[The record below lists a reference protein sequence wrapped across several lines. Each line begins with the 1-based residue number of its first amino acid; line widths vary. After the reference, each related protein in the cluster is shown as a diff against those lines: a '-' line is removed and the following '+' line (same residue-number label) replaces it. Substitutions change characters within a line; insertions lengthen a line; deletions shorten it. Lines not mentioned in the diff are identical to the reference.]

1 MKTASS
7 STTAADN
14 RYDSR
19 PPVFGRTVT
28 SVFPQKPAMKHW
40 GTGRIKAGFIL
51 VMLAWEIIS
60 NLPGLLSL
68 RLFYTKYKKNRRPG
82 PIRMV
87 YSADCLDEVNGIA
100 NNLRQVGTYIRRSGH
115 QVALVGNVFNTRT
128 RGVIENGYVFL
139 LPRLFSMEAIGYA
152 NTELSIPRVETVFRL
167 LRRYPVDLIEMESPS
182 ATNWTILLC
191 ARIIGIRTIG
201 HYRTD
206 AMGYV
211 RMLVP
216 AKWIHFAVLI
226 LTRVFYRMARPV
238 ISPCEAYKKILID
251 EIKVPEDKV
260 VILPRGIELALY
272 SPSKRGNGVWESI
285 AGENAPRRTRFLFV
299 GRISKEKDIPY
310 LEDLWHEFHKG
321 RNDAEL
327 MFVGDGWYLQKLKEH
342 FKDSPEVHYAGIRGG
357 KELAGLYADADFF
370 VFPSA
375 TDTFGNVVVEALASG
390 TPAIVT
396 DKGGPQDIIRGKDC
410 GFVLPFHDKKAWLEQ
425 FVECTELQHSGK
437 SDYEQM
443 RKDAYKRSQD
453 FTLEISASAQWNFF
467 NSLGIGDKK

>member
-7 STTAADN
+7 STTATDN

-60 NLPGLLSL
+60 NLPRLLSL

-82 PIRMV
+82 PIRIV

-100 NNLRQVGTYIRRSGH
+100 NNLRQVSSYMRSCGH
-115 QVALVGNVFNTRT
+115 KVALVGNVFNTRT
-128 RGVIENGYVFL
+128 RGVVEDGYVFL
-139 LPRLFSMEAIGYA
+139 LPRFFSMEAIGYA

-182 ATNWTILLC
+182 STNWTILLC
-191 ARIIGIRTIG
+191 ARIVGIKTIG

-216 AKWIHFAVLI
+216 AKWIHYATLL
-226 LTRVFYRMARPV
+226 LTRVFYFMARPV

-251 EIKVPEDKV
+251 EIKVPADKV

-272 SPSKRGNGVWESI
+272 NPAKRGKGVWERI
-285 AGENAPRRTRFLFV
+285 AGEGPRRTRFLFV

-310 LEDLWHEFHKG
+310 LEDVWHGFYRN

-357 KELAGLYADADFF
+357 EELAGLYADADYF

-375 TDTFGNVVVEALASG
+375 TDTFGNVVAEALASG

-396 DKGGPQDIIRGKDC
+396 DRGGPQDIVRGKGC
-410 GFVLPFHDKKAWLEQ
+410 GFVLPFHDKDAWLRQ
-425 FVECTELQHSGK
+425 FADCVELQHGGK
-437 SDYEQM
+437 PGYVQM
-443 RKDAYKRSQD
+443 RENAYKRSQD
-453 FTLEISASAQWNFF
+453 FTLEISASAQWEFF